1 MPLSPEFIERVRAA
15 NPIEEVVGEY
25 VQLKRQGKNLMGL
38 CPFHE
43 ERTPSFSV
51 SPDKQFFYCFGCHR
65 GGDVVKFLMELEGLA
80 YVEAL
85 RKLAA
90 RAGIPWPEDEG
101 VRSDPEA
108 ERRARLLALL
118 DLAGEYYHRVLVNT
132 RCGKTAREY
141 LQGRGL
147 SPETWRRY
155 RLGYAPPAE
164 GCPGEGIPPLVDF
177 LRRRGYRDDE
187 MRAAGL
193 VTGGEGGDGPDGGGE
208 GFREGSL
215 LRDRMSGR
223 VVLPLQDLEGR
234 IVAFS
239 GRLLGDRSRSPKYL
253 NTPETELFRKGNF
266 LFHLFHAR
274 GKIRREGYAVL
285 VEGPMDALTLAQ
297 AGLENVVASQ
307 GTAFTEEMLRLL
319 RRYAPRVVLVYDGD
333 DSGREAAA
341 SVGRNLARAGFDVR
355 IALLPDG
362 LDPDAFVRRFG
373 IERFREE
380 AIERAEGY
388 VAFQLRLL
396 ERGHDL
402 RDPQDRVAY
411 LRAALALLAEL
422 GDSFLAEETARDLA
436 ARLGRPAE
444 EVLGMLN
451 EARRA
456 LSLSRERRPS
466 ASVGPRVRLAG
477 KHRETRSRIGT
488 TEPLLDVAPLR
499 AETLLMRALLE
510 EPARIPEVLEAL
522 GMRLL
527 LPEDEILLAE
537 LHALDA
543 EEGKNASAPT
553 AVERAARLLGRLSEE
568 RARERLLE
576 LMRREDVRE
585 PVSEEVFWDWV
596 ERVREELDVRTRL
609 PALEAAYRQ
618 AVAAGNAA
626 EASRL
631 AREILALRRKHSSGK
646 GVAVGQQFPRREG

>member
-1 MPLSPEFIERVRAA
+1 MPLSPEFVERVRAA

-43 ERTPSFSV
+43 EKTPSFSV
-51 SPDKQFFYCFGCHR
+51 SPDKQLFYCFGCHR
-65 GGDVVKFLMELEGLA
+65 GGDVVKFLMELEGLT

-108 ERRARLLALL
+108 ERRARLFALL

-155 RLGYAPPAE
+155 RLGYASPAE
-164 GCPGEGIPPLVDF
+164 GCPAERIPSLVDF

-193 VTGGEGGDGPDGGGE
+193 VTGGKEGDDSDGE
-208 GFREGSL
+208 GRGGSPP
-215 LRDRMSGR
+215 RDRMSGR

-239 GRLLGDRSRSPKYL
+239 GRLLGDWPRQPKYL

-319 RRYAPRVVLVYDGD
+319 RRFAPRVVLVYDGD

-341 SVGRNLARAGFDVR
+341 SVGRDLARAGFDVR

-362 LDPDAFVRRFG
+362 LDPDEFVRRFG

-380 AIERAEGY
+380 AIGRAEGY
-388 VAFQLRLL
+388 VAFRLRLL

-411 LRAALALLAEL
+411 LRAALVVLAEL

-436 ARLGRPAE
+436 SRLGRPVE
-444 EVLGMLN
+444 EVLGMLY

-456 LSLSRERRPS
+456 LSSAREKRPP
-466 ASVGPRVRLAG
+466 AFFGPGVRLAG
-477 KHRETRSRIGT
+477 KHRETRPRIGT
-488 TEPLLDVAPLR
+488 TEPPPGAAPLR

-510 EPARIPEVLEAL
+510 APARIPEVLEAL

-543 EEGKNASAPT
+543 KEGERAAVST

-568 RARERLLE
+568 KARERLLE

-585 PVSEEVFWDWV
+585 PISEEVFWDWV

-609 PALEAAYRQ
+609 PALEAAYRE
-618 AVAAGNAA
+618 AVASGNAV

-631 AREILALRRKHSSGK
+631 AKEILALRRKHASGK
-646 GVAVGQQFPRREG
+646 GVAVGRQFPRRER